1 MKMKPACG
9 RKVTSGEGSGRWLV
23 GDHGALTVALKRQ
36 KMRGRMKCGM
46 ARGERPGY
54 I

>member
-1 MKMKPACG
+1 MKPACG
-9 RKVTSGEGSGRWLV
+9 RKNTGGEKFWAVAHRR
-23 GDHGALTVALKRQ
+23 GALMVALKRE
-36 KMRGRMKCGM
+36 KTRGRMKCGM